1 MHRISKTG
9 SLGGRQGVRWRK
21 KAVND
26 CVSLGTSLV
35 VQRLRS
41 PSSVGCV
48 GLIPGRGAKIFMA
61 KKLKHKTETV
71 L

>member
-9 SLGGRQGVRWRK
+9 SVGGRRGVRWSK

-26 CVSLGTSLV
+26 YVRLGTSLV
-35 VQRLRS
+35 VQWLRS

-48 GLIPGRGAKIFMA
+48 GSIPGWGAKIFMA